1 MSGKGR
7 VTRSRSSTSSS
18 SIQPIEDVENM
29 RIQKIPEAKL
39 SAAGK
44 LSSVDMLV

>member
-7 VTRSRSSTSSS
+7 VTRSRLLASRS
-18 SIQPIEDVENM
+18 SIQPIEQRNIRRRQD
-29 RIQKIPEAKL
+29 IPEAEL